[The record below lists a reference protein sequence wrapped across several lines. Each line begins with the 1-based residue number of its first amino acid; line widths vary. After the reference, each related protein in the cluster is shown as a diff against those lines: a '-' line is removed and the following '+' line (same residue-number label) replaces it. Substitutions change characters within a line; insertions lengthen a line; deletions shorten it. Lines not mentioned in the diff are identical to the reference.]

1 MRLLIEWLW
10 NYIHTLLYGKLFKK
24 KGVKKVVRK
33 SYGFTKEK
41 AAKISINTRNAYMNA
56 YRNTNASVPNHKT
69 RVKNRHNRK
78 RRHKK

>member
-1 MRLLIEWLW
+1 MRLFIEWLW

-24 KGVKKVVRK
+24 KGVKKVK
-33 SYGFTKEK
+33 PYNKPSNTPSPSKEVYL
-41 AAKISINTRNAYMNA
+41 T

-69 RVKNRHNRK
+69 RIKNRRNRK